1 MEDPDGERTPGL
13 RQDIMETITLSHGG
27 GGRITRR
34 LIETIFAP
42 IFSNEALTPMADAA
56 ILSSS
61 GRIAFTTDAHVVQP
75 IFFSGGDIGSLS
87 VNGTSN
93 DLAVMGARPLHL
105 SAGFILEE
113 GLPIEDLTRIAR
125 SMRVAADLAGVS
137 IVTGDTKVVG
147 RGAADKIFV
156 ITSGVGEMLPGAPQG
171 PQGIREGDAII
182 VSGPIGD
189 HGATIF
195 AEREDPALVHGL
207 KSDCA
212 CVFPL
217 VQAALEASPGE
228 IRVMRDPTRGGLGMV
243 LNEFAE
249 HLDLSFEL
257 EEDALPIRE
266 SVRGIC
272 DMMGFDPLYLACEG
286 RVVLVVNGAVAAA
299 VLGALQS
306 VPGGEEAAVVGRVT
320 SRFKGMVYLR
330 TRLGG
335 TRMIDMPSGEMLP
348 RIC

>member
-1 MEDPDGERTPGL
+1 MES
-13 RQDIMETITLSHGG
+13 ITLSHGG

-34 LIETIFAP
+34 LIETVFAP
-42 IFSNEALTPMADAA
+42 AFRNAALAPMADAA
-56 ILSSS
+56 ILAAS

-75 IFFSGGDIGSLS
+75 VFFSGGDIGSLS
-87 VNGTSN
+87 VNGTAN

-113 GLPIEDLTRIAR
+113 GLPIEELSRIAR
-125 SMRVAADLAGVS
+125 SMRDAADLAGVS

-147 RGAADKIFV
+147 RGAADRIFV
-156 ITSGVGEMLPGAPQG
+156 ITSGVGEMLPGAPPG
-171 PQGIREGDAII
+171 PESIREGDAVI

-195 AEREDPALVHGL
+195 AEREEPTLVHSL
-207 KSDCA
+207 QSDCA

-217 VQAALEASPGE
+217 VEAALKASSQ

-243 LNEFAE
+243 LNEFVE
-249 HLDLSFEL
+249 HLPVSFEID
-257 EEDALPIRE
+257 EAALPVRDA
-266 SVRGIC
+266 VRGVC
-272 DMMGFDPLYLACEG
+272 EMMGFDPLYLACEG
-286 RVVLVVNGAVAAA
+286 RVVVVVAGADAPGVLAAM
-299 VLGALQS
+299 QS
-306 VPGGEEAAVVGRVT
+306 VSGGEQAAIVGSVT
-320 SRFKGMVYLR
+320 SRYKGMVYMR
-330 TRLGG
+330 TNLGG